1 VDITALTFGL
11 SAWICTLHI
20 ELTFKKQA
28 DGDDDRRKVTTHK
41 ELCGKKFLC
50 GMGLLVDQAKP
61 GGCGTID
68 VGNRARRF
76 FKDPSHSECISG
88 LSKMLI
94 RICVLLHY

>member
-41 ELCGKKFLC
+41 ELWEKIPMWDGPT
-50 GMGLLVDQAKP
+50 G
-61 GGCGTID
+61 
-68 VGNRARRF
+68 
-76 FKDPSHSECISG
+76 
-88 LSKMLI
+88 
-94 RICVLLHY
+94 